1 MKSGRI
7 IPAMY
12 SGACALFHFRRVVFF
27 KYLVRMAC
35 CGLVS
40 SLRPEGGLG
49 KLRPRGRDIH
59 FGRFFI
65 LAVSVLF
72 YVQCFTS

>member
-1 MKSGRI
+1 MSGLI

-12 SGACALFHFRRVVFF
+12 PGAFALFHFRKVVFS
-27 KYLVRMAC
+27 KYFVRMGC
-35 CGLVS
+35 YVWVS
-40 SLRPEGGLG
+40 SLCPEGGLG